1 MILRRKLAFATVL
14 GMAAMVSACDGCDQQ
29 AIDNAQTGGGMPGGL
44 TPKQAR
50 EVVAKVGDRT
60 ITLGDYAAALERM
73 NRIDRLRYQTK
84 ERRRELLDEMIDLEL
99 LAQEAK
105 RRGLD
110 DKAEVQEAVR
120 QVLREA
126 LVAKAREKLPAAGAI
141 PAEQVKAYYQEHEAD
156 FSEPERRR
164 VSVIVMKDRDQA
176 EKVLASAE
184 AGKRNWGELWAEFD
198 LAKNAKEATQKGD
211 LSGDLGLV
219 GAPGDKR
226 GDNGAVPPA
235 VRKAVYDLGKVGDI
249 YGELVEHDGK
259 LYIVRLSGQS
269 KGHTRSLEEA
279 DRAIR
284 VALLKERLEQIEK
297 DLDAELRKR
306 FPVSID
312 DEALKQVKIPD
323 VSSARP
329 FWEQTMPPEGVET
342 DPTAPDAVP
351 SAKP

>member
-1 MILRRKLAFATVL
+1 MIFRRKLAFAAIL
-14 GMAAMVSACDGCDQQ
+14 GMAAMASACDGCDEK
-29 AIDNAQTGGGMPGGL
+29 AIDNAQTGGEQPGGL
-44 TPKQAR
+44 TPKQAQ

-110 DKAEVQEAVR
+110 QKPQVQEAVR

-126 LVAKAREKLPAAGAI
+126 LVAKAREKLPAPGAI
-141 PAEQVKAYYQEHEAD
+141 PADQVKAYYDAHKAD
-156 FSEPERRR
+156 FTEPERRR
-164 VSVIVMKDRDQA
+164 VSVIAMKDRDQA
-176 EKVLASAE
+176 EKVLALAKSGE
-184 AGKRNWGELWAEFD
+184 RKWGELWAEFD
-198 LAKNAKEATQKGD
+198 LGKNPKDAKQKGD
-211 LSGDLGLV
+211 LAGDLGIV
-219 GAPGDKR
+219 GAPDDQR
-226 GDNGAVPPA
+226 GGNSAVPAP
-235 VRKAVYDLGKVGDI
+235 VRKAVFELAKVGDV
-249 YGELVEHDGK
+249 YAELVEHDGK
-259 LYIVRLSGQS
+259 LYVVRLSGQS

-284 VALLKERLEQIEK
+284 VELLKQRLDELEK
-297 DLDAELRKR
+297 ALDADLRKR

-312 DEALKQVKIPD
+312 DEALKKVQVPD
-323 VSSARP
+323 VSTARP
-329 FWEQTMPPEGVET
+329 FWEQTLPPKDLQT
-342 DPTAPDAVP
+342 DPTSPEAVP